1 MELFDTATVLT
12 RVLTSGVVMSIE
24 KSDRELPGLERLL
37 TKKTRRSKAVLL
49 NSRTGAIHAALAGQG
64 IGHGDSV
71 ALAEPDAETAAF
83 LAWLGV
89 RVTSYDEPAAYDYLA
104 LDPANADRL
113 GELAAGATAPAL
125 VVDLTGLGFG
135 PAAAVLTDDP
145 KLWARAERL
154 KIFGAYDLRT
164 MWTQEEAD
172 ADLVP
177 GVQFNYRLSPLVA
190 ACVRMA
196 LTQAA
201 QTQAAQT
208 QAAQTQSAQTRPVAT
223 SGANQS

>member
-89 RVTSYDEPAAYDYLA
+89 NVTTYDGPAAYDHIA

-125 VVDLTGLGFG
+125 VVDLSGLGFG

-145 KLWARAERL
+145 RLWARAERL

-201 QTQAAQT
+201 QTQVAQT
-208 QAAQTQSAQTRPVAT
+208 QAAQHRPAAT
-223 SGANQS
+223 SGATQS